1 MEITSALSTELFVG
15 PPEAP
20 LQLVRVAVAG
30 CAEPT
35 RSASTAPVCAGA
47 RSPKPAP
54 RSSRW
59 R

>member
-30 CAEPT
+30 CA
-35 RSASTAPVCAGA
+35 STAPVCAGA